1 MRFRSLDA
9 ADRPLRPLTRE
20 EIAEQVVRASEC
32 QWGETVVLSRT
43 PEELCELIEIRPE
56 IGTWMAYMAT
66 ISPLS
71 QAAWPHISAMLDA
84 RAAQR
89 AIERALAQ
97 AAAEE
102 GSGACA

>member
-1 MRFRSLDA
+1 M
-9 ADRPLRPLTRE
+9 
-20 EIAEQVVRASEC
+20 VRASEC
-32 QWGETVVLSRT
+32 QWRETVVLSRS

-56 IGTWMAYMAT
+56 IGAWMAYMAT

-71 QAAWPHISAMLDA
+71 QAAWPYIRALLDS
-84 RAAQR
+84 RAAER

-102 GSGACA
+102 GACA